1 MSISVVAT
9 NDSSKVTSG
18 GASIKDQLERIKAGG
33 VVVLSDTGREIIT
46 QAVETDPSY
55 NNIKGDARDART
67 EGIVENDVITDP
79 DAVKKSK
86 FRCNLAIYQWIII
99 LQSGC

>member
-1 MSISVVAT
+1 MTVVKSRVVVQVSRT
-9 NDSSKVTSG
+9 NWRESK
-18 GASIKDQLERIKAGG
+18 QGG
-33 VVVLSDTGREIIT
+33 VVGVLSDTGGEIIA
-46 QAVETDPSY
+46 QADETDLSY
-55 NNIKGDARDART
+55 NNIKGDTGDAGT

>member
-1 MSISVVAT
+1 MTVVKSRVVVQVSRT
-9 NDSSKVTSG
+9 NWRESKQG
-18 GASIKDQLERIKAGG
+18 G
-33 VVVLSDTGREIIT
+33 VVLSDTGGEIFT
-46 QAVETDPSY
+46 QPDGTDPSY
-55 NNIKGDARDART
+55 NNIKGDAGDAGT
-67 EGIVENDVITDP
+67 EEIVENDVITDP